1 MAPESR
7 VNKPATPLFNNHPI
21 LISTYSSNDLIYS
34 TCTFTFLCLPHL
46 PLYICLSL
54 YLPCPGFLSFLASI
68 LHLFYSQFFSFSPA
82 CKFFRAGC
90 ISVFWKEK
98 RGIAACL
105 GIHAQFKPCQ
115 HLVCT
120 HPSLFSFQVKP
131 HRASLYAWIFILSF
145 YMLLHISQR
154 KETLVAKQEKQG
166 KWKHWAVRN
175 LTLLQECRK
184 RTGRELCYFSVF
196 AQTNVFAITL
206 CKQCINW
213 YALVVKKIPHGLQ
226 ADHLIWKLH
235 KRSTKEERK
244 QEKENRNR

>member
-1 MAPESR
+1 M
-7 VNKPATPLFNNHPI
+7 
-21 LISTYSSNDLIYS
+21 STL
-34 TCTFTFLCLPHL
+34 
-46 PLYICLSL
+46 
-54 YLPCPGFLSFLASI
+54 G
-68 LHLFYSQFFSFSPA
+68 LHTSFSL
-82 CKFFRAGC
+82 FQTF
-90 ISVFWKEK
+90 
-98 RGIAACL
+98 
-105 GIHAQFKPCQ
+105 PC
-115 HLVCT
+115 
-120 HPSLFSFQVKP
+120 FSFQVKP
-131 HRASLYAWIFILSF
+131 HRASLYAWFSILSF
-145 YMLLHISQR
+145 YMLLHIRQR

-235 KRSTKEERK
+235 KRSTKEERIEIDNWQVVWEEMEKKEERVEDREDDQRERGIDVRPQPK
-244 QEKENRNR
+244 QNACWA